1 MTASKTTAKII
12 PVSGGVRAR
21 CARYFTGGGCTLRG
35 FIGAALVFLP
45 LMASADLPD
54 FTELVEQNHKS
65 VVNISTTSE
74 IKSAQSRPGL
84 PDDDSPFGEFFRK
97 FMEEQQNGPQSQEQ
111 SFTPEK
117 TGDQLRRIQF
127 DSDSLGSGFIVTTDG
142 YILTNN
148 HVIDGAAEI
157 IVRLYDRRQFVAK
170 LIGTDPRSD
179 VAVLK
184 IEAENL
190 PAARIGKSSE
200 LAVGEWVLA
209 IGSPFG
215 FDFSVTAGIVSA
227 TGRSLPRESYVP
239 FIQTDVAI
247 NPGNSGGPLFNLD
260 GEVVGINSQIY
271 SRTGG
276 FMGLSF
282 SIPIEMAIDISEQ
295 LKGSGKVS
303 RGWLGVIIQDV
314 TRELAQSF
322 SMDVPHG
329 ALISRVLPDSPAAA
343 SELQV
348 GDIIVSFNG
357 GYVDKSSS
365 LPPLV
370 GRVRA
375 GNEAQV
381 DVIREGER
389 KTLSV
394 LIGELQDSSAATTSE
409 KPAAPVIS
417 NKLGLDVSPVD
428 EETRE
433 QLGLE
438 DDEGVLVNSIGE
450 GPAALAGVR
459 EGDVITM
466 LDSTTIKSLE
476 DFEKAVESIE
486 SGASIAILVQ
496 REQGP
501 IFLAMTVE

>member
-1 MTASKTTAKII
+1 MTARAYTRAITKTII
-12 PVSGGVRAR
+12 EALPAITIGTGVQFHRIIR
-21 CARYFTGGGCTLRG
+21 
-35 FIGAALVFLP
+35 LVVFSLLFLP
-45 LMASADLPD
+45 LAAHADLPD
-54 FTELVEQNHKS
+54 FTELVEQNHMS

-74 IKSAQSRPGL
+74 VENTQSRPGI
-84 PDDDSPFGEFFRK
+84 PGGDDSPFGEFFRK
-97 FMEEQQNGPQSQEQ
+97 FLEEQQNGPQSQDQ
-111 SFTPEK
+111 SFPQDK
-117 TGDQLRRIQF
+117 TDRLRNVQF
-127 DSDSLGSGFIVTTDG
+127 DSDSLGSGFIVSTDG
-142 YILTNN
+142 FILTNN

-157 IVRLYDRRQFVAK
+157 IVRLHDRRQYVAE
-170 LIGTDPRSD
+170 LIGKDARSD

-184 IEAENL
+184 IEAEGL

-200 LAVGEWVLA
+200 LEVGEWVLA

-314 TRELAQSF
+314 TRELAESF
-322 SMDVPHG
+322 SMDIPHG
-329 ALISRVLPDSPAAA
+329 ALVSRVLPDSPAAS
-343 SELQV
+343 SELRV

-375 GNEAQV
+375 GNEASV
-381 DVIREGER
+381 DVIREGVR
-389 KTLSV
+389 QTLTV
-394 LIGELQDSSAATTSE
+394 LIGELEDSSQASSSGKRAT
-409 KPAAPVIS
+409 PAID
-417 NKLGLDVSPVD
+417 NKLGIDVVPV
-428 EETRE
+428 E
-433 QLGLE
+433 QELSELLGLNG
-438 DDEGVLVNSIGE
+438 EGVMVSELGE

-459 EGDVITM
+459 QGDVITM
-466 LDSTTIKSLE
+466 IDNTTVKSLE

-486 SGASIAILVQ
+486 AGSSVAILVQ

>member
-1 MTASKTTAKII
+1 MKAGAQ
-12 PVSGGVRAR
+12 VRFLMRLAV
-21 CARYFTGGGCTLRG
+21 C
-35 FIGAALVFLP
+35 LVAFCLP
-45 LMASADLPD
+45 LTSAADLPD
-54 FTELVEQNHKS
+54 FTELVEQNHMS

-74 IKSAQSRPGL
+74 VDRAQQGPGAL
-84 PDDDSPFGEFFRK
+84 GEDDSPFGEFFRK
-97 FMEEQQNGPQSQEQ
+97 FLEEQQQNAPGSREQ
-111 SFTPEK
+111 NFRKPGTAEPA
-117 TGDQLRRIQF
+117 DQLRSVQF
-127 DSDSLGSGFIVTTDG
+127 DSDSLGSGFIISPDG
-142 YILTNN
+142 YVLTNN

-157 IVRLYDRRQFVAK
+157 IVRLHDRRQYVAE
-170 LIGTDPRSD
+170 LVGRDPRSD

-184 IEAENL
+184 IDAEGL

-227 TGRSLPRESYVP
+227 TGRSLPRENYVP

-282 SIPIEMAIDISEQ
+282 SIPIEMAIDISDQ
-295 LKGSGKVS
+295 LKESGKVS
-303 RGWLGVIIQDV
+303 RGWLGVIIQEV
-314 TRELAQSF
+314 TRELAESF
-322 SMDVPHG
+322 SMDVAHG
-329 ALISRVLPDSPAAA
+329 ALISRILPDSPAA
-343 SELQV
+343 SSDLRV
-348 GDIIVSFNG
+348 SDIIVGFNG

-370 GRVRA
+370 GQVRA
-375 GNEAQV
+375 GAEAAV
-381 DVIREGER
+381 DVIRDGER
-389 KTLSV
+389 ITLSV
-394 LIGELQDSSAATTSE
+394 LIGELPGSNELASAGRSKTPS
-409 KPAAPVIS
+409 VN
-417 NKLGLDVSPVD
+417 NKLGVDVATVD
-428 EETRE
+428 EDISEE
-433 QLGLE
+433 LSLDG
-438 DDEGVLVNSIGE
+438 EGVLVTKVGE
-450 GPAALAGVR
+450 GPAAMAGVR

-466 LDSTTIKSLE
+466 IDNATIKTPE
-476 DFEKAVESIE
+476 DFEKAVEAIE

-496 REQGP
+496 RKQGP

>member
-1 MTASKTTAKII
+1 MTARAMTAK
-12 PVSGGVRAR
+12 
-21 CARYFTGGGCTLRG
+21 FLLRRFSRLTA
-35 FIGAALVFLP
+35 FILFCLP
-45 LMASADLPD
+45 LTALADLPD
-54 FTELVEQNHKS
+54 FTELVEQNHMS

-74 IKSAQSRPGL
+74 VERTQPGSGM
-84 PDDDSPFGEFFRK
+84 PGDDSPFGEFFRK
-97 FMEEQQNGPQSQEQ
+97 FLEEQQNGPQSQEQ
-111 SFTPEK
+111 SYRPGFN
-117 TGDQLRRIQF
+117 DSILSVQF
-127 DSDSLGSGFIVTTDG
+127 DSDSLGSGFIVSPDG

-148 HVIDGAAEI
+148 HVIEGAAEI
-157 IVRLYDRRQFVAK
+157 IVRLHDRRQYVAE
-170 LIGTDPRSD
+170 LVGRDPRSD

-184 IEAENL
+184 IEAEGL

-295 LKGSGKVS
+295 LKTSGTVS

-314 TRELAQSF
+314 TRELAESF
-322 SMDVPHG
+322 SMEIPHG
-329 ALISRVLPDSPAAA
+329 ALVSRVLPDSPAAA
-343 SELQV
+343 SDLQV

-370 GRVRA
+370 GRVRS
-375 GNEAQV
+375 GREASV
-381 DVIREGER
+381 EVIREGER

-394 LIGELQDSSAATTSE
+394 LIGELPDANDNALTG
-409 KPAAPVIS
+409 KPDAPTID
-417 NKLGLDVSPVD
+417 NKLGLNVAPVD
-428 EETRE
+428 EELAE
-433 QLGLE
+433 SLGL
-438 DDEGVLVNSIGE
+438 DGEGVVVTKVGE

-459 EGDVITM
+459 DGDVITM
-466 LDSTTIKSLE
+466 IDSVNISSVE
-476 DFEKAVESIE
+476 DFQNSIESIE
-486 SGASIAILVQ
+486 SGSSVAVLVQ